1 MVFIRIYKPF
11 KILKKFRSAVAF
23 FFLFFLHGTSIG
35 TRQQGISYNIGI
47 YNDRLNPT
55 LPLAFGNQTV
65 HASELFVQKE
75 TPDRINGQGFF
86 KMKLTRLRPQ

>member
-1 MVFIRIYKPF
+1 MFN
-11 KILKKFRSAVAF
+11 RSSSVVLAA
-23 FFLFFLHGTSIG
+23 
-35 TRQQGISYNIGI
+35 NIGI

-75 TPDRINGQGFF
+75 TPDRINDQGLF
-86 KMKLTRLRPQ
+86 KMKLTRLRPR